1 MNALLVLAWSG
12 ATALVYL
19 AARALYA
26 RWRFPLF
33 HPLLVGM
40 CALGLG
46 IDAVGR
52 GYDEYRLATAWLVW
66 WVGPAVVAMAV
77 PVWRLRE
84 LIARRLGLILT
95 VVCAG
100 LLFGFFACA
109 ITLRFSGQPLGVQL
123 AGPLQFLTS
132 PVALPLGA
140 QAGARLDALI
150 IGVLTSGLVGATMG
164 PLVLRTIGVQ
174 DRRARGLAMGCG
186 SHVIGVARSME
197 VDAVCGA
204 FATLGMMGNAIL
216 GALIYPLLAGWWT
229 SI

>member
-1 MNALLVLAWSG
+1 MSLLPLLGWSLFSALIF
-12 ATALVYL
+12 L

-26 RWRFPLF
+26 RWRFPLL

-40 CALGLG
+40 VALGLT

-52 GYDEYRLATAWLVW
+52 GYPEYRAATAWIVW

-77 PVWRLRE
+77 PVWQLRQ
-84 LIARRLGLILT
+84 LIARRLGLVAT
-95 VVCAG
+95 VVVAG
-100 LLFGFFACA
+100 LCFGFLAA
-109 ITLRFSGQPLGVQL
+109 TLTLRLAGYPREVQL
-123 AGPLQFLTS
+123 AGPLQSFTS

-140 QAGARLDALI
+140 QAGARPDALI
-150 IGVLTSGLVGATMG
+150 IGVLASGLIGATMG
-164 PLVLRTIGVQ
+164 PLVLRSLGVR

-197 VDAVCGA
+197 VDAICGA

-216 GALIYPLLAGWWT
+216 GALIYPLLVRLA
-229 SI
+229 S